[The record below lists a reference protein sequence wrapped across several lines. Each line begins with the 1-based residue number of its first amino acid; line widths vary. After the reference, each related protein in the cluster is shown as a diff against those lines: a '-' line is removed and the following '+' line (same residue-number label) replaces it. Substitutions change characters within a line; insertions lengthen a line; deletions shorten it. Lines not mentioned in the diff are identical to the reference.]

1 MSKFKVGEK
10 VKVKKCNFI
19 NIPIPIGAIGT
30 VAEINSGGSAR
41 AILVKFE
48 QNFKCLHNGLGQTDK
63 QYSENKYYF
72 LTENYLEKVKNET
85 IVIYRK
91 GDETVALDKRTGEK
105 AIAKCNLQEGAYD
118 FKTGAKI
125 ALERLMQDKSKL
137 SDLKPGSAF
146 AAGDKKFVVLEQFE
160 NTTAVAEIGEL
171 EKRKFGHTSNNWAIS
186 DLRKYLNTEVLAAYE
201 QIFGKN
207 IIETETDLI
216 SLDGLTDY
224 GKCNDKI
231 RIMTLEE
238 RRKYQNLYEREE
250 EWEWLLTPWSTP
262 KRGWTPAICAVSPR
276 GYVYNID
283 CGDVLVVRPFCIL
296 KSNIFVSAV

>member
-10 VKVKKCNFI
+10 VRVKKQYPYCD
-19 NIPIPIGAIGT
+19 IPVGTIGT
-30 VAEINSGGSAR
+30 VTEVNSGSAGR
-41 AILVKFE
+41 SILVEFE
-48 QNFKCLHNGLGQTDK
+48 QEFASLHRGNGFAKK
-63 QYSENKYYF
+63 QYSKRKYYF
-72 LTENYLEKVKNET
+72 FLENELEKLKNET

-91 GDETVALDKRTGEK
+91 GDETIALDKRTGEK
-105 AIAKCNLQEGAYD
+105 AIAKCNLWEDAYD

-125 ALERLMQDKSKL
+125 AFDRLMQDKSKL
-137 SDLKPGSAF
+137 SDLKPGSVF
-146 AAGDKKFVVLEQFE
+146 VAGKKKFVVLEQLE

-171 EKRKFGHTSNNWAIS
+171 EKRKFSHTSNNWVIT

-207 IIETETDLI
+207 IIETETDLT
-216 SLDGLTDY
+216 SLDGLIDY

-250 EWEWLLTPWSTP
+250 EWEWLLTPWSTA
-262 KRGWTPAICAVSPR
+262 KRGWTTAICAVSPR
-276 GYVYNID
+276 GYVHNIN
-283 CGDVLVVRPFCIL
+283 CGSVLAVRPFCIL